1 MPGRV
6 HSREFK
12 LLICRQITNGEKRPA
27 QICREHSLDQSVLSR
42 WRREYQQHGED
53 NAFLARQPVEV
64 SPVEVSPVEASPVEA
79 SPVEALERRIADL
92 ERHCGRLSLENDLLK
107 KLLSQL

>member
-12 LLICRQITNGEKRPA
+12 LLICRQIANGEKRPA

-42 WRREYQQHGED
+42 WRREYQERGEE
-53 NAFLARQPVEV
+53 NAFLASQPVAV
-64 SPVEVSPVEASPVEA
+64 SPT
-79 SPVEALERRIADL
+79 EALERRIADL

-107 KLLSQL
+107 KLLNQLQSRSATP

>member
-6 HSREFK
+6 HTREFK
-12 LLICRQITNGEKRPA
+12 LTVCRQIAAGEKRPA

-42 WRREYQQHGED
+42 WRREFTDRGDD
-53 NAFLARQPVEV
+53 NAFAPKQPVEL
-64 SPVEVSPVEASPVEA
+64 SATEAF
-79 SPVEALERRIADL
+79 ERRIADL

-107 KLLSQL
+107 KLVSRLPSGSGTP

>member
-12 LLICRQITNGEKRPA
+12 ILVCQQIASGQKRPS
-27 QICREHSLDQSVLSR
+27 QVCREHNLAESVLIR
-42 WRREYQQHGED
+42 WRNEFKERGEA
-53 NAFLARQPVEV
+53 AFTAKQEAEL
-64 SPVEVSPVEASPVEA
+64 SPT
-79 SPVEALERRIADL
+79 EALEKRIADL

-107 KLLSQL
+107 KLVKTSGSASQIGTL

>member
-27 QICREHSLDQSVLSR
+27 QICREHNLDQSVLTR
-42 WRREYQQHGED
+42 WRREYHERGEEH
-53 NAFLARQPVEV
+53 AFVPKQPVEV
-64 SPVEVSPVEASPVEA
+64 SPTQ
-79 SPVEALERRIADL
+79 ALEQRIADL

-107 KLLSQL
+107 KLLHQLQSRSATP

>member
-12 LLICRQITNGEKRPA
+12 LAVCQQVISGQKRPS
-27 QICREHSLDQSVLSR
+27 QVCREHSLSEGVLIR
-42 WRREYQQHGED
+42 WRKEVQERGEL
-53 NAFLARQPVEV
+53 AFTAKQETSL
-64 SPVEVSPVEASPVEA
+64 SPTD
-79 SPVEALERRIADL
+79 ALEKRIAEL

-107 KLLSQL
+107 KLLKASGLPSAMP

>member
-27 QICREHSLDQSVLSR
+27 QICREHSPDQSVLTR
-42 WRREYQQHGED
+42 WRREYQERGEEQ
-53 NAFLARQPVEV
+53 AFVPKQPIEV
-64 SPVEVSPVEASPVEA
+64 SPMEAF
-79 SPVEALERRIADL
+79 ERRIADL
-92 ERHCGRLSLENDLLK
+92 ERHCGRPSLENDLLK
-107 KLLSQL
+107 KLLSQLQSRSATP

>member
-27 QICREHSLDQSVLSR
+27 QICREHSLDQSVLTR
-42 WRREYQQHGED
+42 WRREYHERGEEQ
-53 NAFLARQPVEV
+53 AFAPKQPVEV
-64 SPVEVSPVEASPVEA
+64 SPTET
-79 SPVEALERRIADL
+79 LERRIADL

-107 KLLSQL
+107 KLLSQLQSRSATP

>member
-12 LLICRQITNGEKRPA
+12 LLICRQIANGEKRPA
-27 QICREHSLDQSVLSR
+27 QICREHSLDQSVLTR
-42 WRREYQQHGED
+42 WRREYQERGEEQ
-53 NAFLARQPVEV
+53 AFAPKQPVEV
-64 SPVEVSPVEASPVEA
+64 SPT
-79 SPVEALERRIADL
+79 EALERRIADL

-107 KLLSQL
+107 KLLSQLQSRSATP